1 MSINKKY
8 HKVMNDL
15 DFVQVSTLLESIK
28 SNRTIDWTTGE
39 GIDWISVSKEEVK
52 RFLFLEDTC
61 WKEEG
66 E

>member
-1 MSINKKY
+1 
-8 HKVMNDL
+8 MNDL